1 MAVASACRH
10 LPAAPRLGSPCFP
23 CARWWWWHLPAAP
36 RLASPRRLL
45 QVHVESKKRKM
56 DTRGPRLVSLEGIL
70 FSIKFLRGSFS
81 EDLEK
86 KKNPGQD
93 QTNLVPRTSYLL
105 VGSRLRLKAC
115 VCSSSDEVREIRTP
129 CAMPCGRLSDEVTS
143 FVSHRCLLIQTI
155 AKLANLVIVPQ
166 VNSKSQLVV
175 SLVTQTKNG
184 YEVQSELKYHSR

>member
-1 MAVASACRH
+1 MASACR
-10 LPAAPRLGSPCFP
+10 AQAGIF
-23 CARWWWWHLPAAP
+23 
-36 RLASPRRLL
+36 ASPRRI
-45 QVHVESKKRKM
+45 EKKENGHKGASSCFSGRHPFFNQIFA
-56 DTRGPRLVSLEGIL
+56 GVFFGRLG
-70 FSIKFLRGSFS
+70 
-81 EDLEK
+81 

-155 AKLANLVIVPQ
+155 AKLANLVIVPPGEFEQ
-166 VNSKSQLVV
+166 STCG
-175 SLVTQTKNG
+175 VTGDTNEERVRGTK
-184 YEVQSELKYHSR
+184 